1 MSKSGET
8 KTKRKKVI
16 GVGKK
21 DGRPRK
27 EIDKET
33 FEQLC
38 SLQCT
43 LVEICSWFDIDD
55 MTLNSWCKRTYE
67 NKTFSEVFKLK
78 RSKGLISLRRSQF
91 KMAQNVPSLSIWL
104 GKQYLGQKD
113 QESFMATERE
123 TIPEFDKMSDA
134 DLDKYI
140 KETK

>member
-21 DGRPRK
+21 DGRPKK
-27 EIDKET
+27 EIDFNLVKSLCSIQCTGEEIASIVNVNYDTLVKRIKDDYNET
-33 FEQLC
+33 F
-38 SLQCT
+38 SDFYKKA
-43 LVEICSWFDIDD
+43 SAGG
-55 MTLNSWCKRTYE
+55 KA
-67 NKTFSEVFKLK
+67 
-78 RSKGLISLRRSQF
+78 SLRRTQF
-91 KMAQNVPSLSIWL
+91 KLAEKSAAMCIWL

-140 KETK
+140 KESK